1 MNPRFGCKIAR
12 IEIRP
17 LNEAAKETLQ
27 ELFAYIESDA
37 IAGTIRREILPKVPG
52 HCFDLSEVGI
62 SPKYEGG
69 GQSPAK
75 DTLLE
80 ELIGPAATKDD
91 DCMIAFGWDRA
102 DLPAPSGDVAGI
114 GGWRLHDAKGENPI
128 PLKSPPFPSQRLV
141 LGSDPSADI
150 AVEGSYTSGA
160 HGWLWLDHEA
170 RWWYR
175 DAGSTNGS
183 RVRRPGQRDWISPG
197 RTGGSPAEPVELTPG
212 AELVFAAEPN
222 NDSRADYP
230 KLIVPGS
237 GGRRGTPIN
246 VGAGA
251 ATPRTPIAGGARPA
265 SASPVAAIRV
275 EDVNGTRIFP
285 VGADGLPFKV
295 GRSSENP
302 LPIPGAH
309 ASVSSDHLEI
319 RAFEA
324 GGLRVRVLGRNDAS
338 LAGKPMKKGDE
349 AIWGWGEALVLVE
362 SPMEGEPVCRLILQ
376 RAADAERAP

>member
-1 MNPRFGCKIAR
+1 M
-12 IEIRP
+12 
-17 LNEAAKETLQ
+17 
-27 ELFAYIESDA
+27 
-37 IAGTIRREILPKVPG
+37 
-52 HCFDLSEVGI
+52 
-62 SPKYEGG
+62 
-69 GQSPAK
+69 
-75 DTLLE
+75 
-80 ELIGPAATKDD
+80 
-91 DCMIAFGWDRA
+91 
-102 DLPAPSGDVAGI
+102 
-114 GGWRLHDAKGENPI
+114 
-128 PLKSPPFPSQRLV
+128 
-141 LGSDPSADI
+141 
-150 AVEGSYTSGA
+150 
-160 HGWLWLDHEA
+160 
-170 RWWYR
+170 
-175 DAGSTNGS
+175 
-183 RVRRPGQRDWISPG
+183 
-197 RTGGSPAEPVELTPG
+197 TPG

-338 LAGKPMKKGDE
+338 LAGKPMKKATRRSG
-349 AIWGWGEALVLVE
+349 AGAKRWFWSKA
-362 SPMEGEPVCRLILQ
+362 RW
-376 RAADAERAP
+376 RANPCAD